1 MIGEYEKTGQLF
13 ISQVKKLA
21 EENSLEELSA
31 SSRDTKRAAE
41 AFAAVYLAVQKGLGV
56 TPFDTQICAG
66 AALDDTAVVELA
78 TGEGKT
84 IAAVFAAYY
93 SVIQG
98 LHVNIF
104 TFNDYLAARDCE
116 WMRPVY
122 ELLGVSVSFV
132 SEQLSAKAR
141 QAAYKA
147 DVTYSTVKECGF
159 DYLRDFLAESS
170 EKLVSGKLERAIVDE
185 ADSVLIDEARIPL
198 VAAGSVEIEQDKELA
213 DVFSYVKTLLPED
226 YEVSIETESAYLTD
240 EGARKTEKH
249 YHLNNLYDE
258 ENNALMIRLNDS
270 LKALYIVAE
279 NRDYIVKNGE
289 ICLIDRFTGRVAE
302 GRHFPGTLQSAV
314 ELKHGLNVTE
324 RGVTMATIAIQ
335 NFVRLFPKISGMTGT
350 AQTAKDEFDSM
361 YGMIVKHIEPNTP
374 SARTD
379 LPIFICYNSGV
390 KLRAVTDEISA
401 AHEKGQPVLVGTDS
415 ISQSEELSRLLDER
429 GIAHAVLNAKND
441 ESEAEIISNAGKFGA
456 VTIST
461 NMAGRGVDIKLGGAD
476 EKERERVLEAGGLY
490 VIGTFLAESERINNQ
505 LKGRAGRQGDPGQS
519 RLFVSLDEEIMER
532 CKLKKLVGSRHYP
545 APSEDELT
553 DKVLIREVMRVQ
565 RISQGK
571 TLDERVRLMKFS
583 MINEKHRQQIF
594 DVRRAYL
601 TDERCSDFWEKEEPQ
616 LAKKLGTELEKK
628 AILCVLNR
636 CWADYLEYTSA
647 LREGIHLSAIG
658 GKDPAEEYNIACE
671 NYYLDL
677 EDQISE
683 RMSDFLA
690 AAKNGNISIPFPAKT
705 WTYLLADNGDELE
718 RRSLMSVLFGD
729 DEPDEEEVPDVE
741 EAAPTETEP
750 KKGFFAR
757 LFGKK

>member
-1 MIGEYEKTGQLF
+1 MIGEYEKNERLF
-13 ISQVKKLA
+13 VSQVKKLA
-21 EENSLEELSA
+21 QEKRFEELRA
-31 SSRDTKRAAE
+31 SSRETKDAAE
-41 AFAAVYLAVQKGLGV
+41 AFAAVYVAVQNGLGV

-104 TFNDYLAARDCE
+104 TFNDYLAARDCG

-122 ELLGVSVSFV
+122 EMLGVSVSFV
-132 SEQLSAKAR
+132 SEQLSAEAR
-141 QAAYKA
+141 RAAYKA

-159 DYLRDFLAESS
+159 DYLRDFLAENP

-213 DVFSYVKTLLPED
+213 GVFSFVKTLMPED
-226 YEVSIETESAYLTD
+226 YEVSLEAESAYLTD
-240 EGARKTEKH
+240 EGARKAENH
-249 YHLNNLYDE
+249 YRLNNLYDE

-270 LKALYIVAE
+270 LKALYVVSE
-279 NRDYIVKNGE
+279 NHDYIVKNGV

-324 RGVTMATIAIQ
+324 RGITMATIAIQ
-335 NFVRLFPKISGMTGT
+335 NFARLFPKISGMTGT

-361 YGMIVKHIEPNTP
+361 YSMIVKHIDPNTP
-374 SARTD
+374 SARVD
-379 LPIFICYNSGV
+379 LPIFVCFNNEV
-390 KLRAVTDEISA
+390 KLRSVADEIA
-401 AHEKGQPVLVGTDS
+401 ASHENGRPVLVGTDS
-415 ISQSEELSRLLDER
+415 IAQSEELSRLLDDR
-429 GIAHAVLNAKND
+429 GIAHAILNVKND
-441 ESEAEIISNAGKFGA
+441 ESEAEIISNAGNFGA

-476 EKERERVLEAGGLY
+476 QKERGRVLETGGLY

-505 LKGRAGRQGDPGQS
+505 LSGRAGRQGDPGQS

-532 CKLKKLVGSRHYP
+532 CKLKKLIGPRHYP
-545 APSEDELT
+545 APSDSELT
-553 DKVLIREVMRVQ
+553 DKALIREVMRVQ
-565 RISQGK
+565 RISQGN

-601 TDERCSDFWEKEEPQ
+601 TGERRSDFWEKEDPK
-616 LAKKLGTELEKK
+616 LAKKLGPELEKK
-628 AILCVLNR
+628 AILCALNR

-658 GKDPAEEYNIACE
+658 GKDPSEEYNIACE
-671 NYYLDL
+671 NYYLEL
-677 EDQISE
+677 EEQITE
-683 RMSDFLA
+683 RMSEFLA
-690 AAKNGNISIPFPAKT
+690 GAKKGNVSVPFPAKT

-729 DEPDEEEVPDVE
+729 CETDEEDSLSDEASVPTG
-741 EAAPTETEP
+741 AEP
-750 KKGFFAR
+750 KKGLFAR